1 MQSRCVLELGSE
13 VYALEVETLHHRRFT
28 GEGAEPHVH
37 PSYHLILVSMGSCT
51 LQVPGQP
58 RVTVGEAGL
67 IAIDPMVPHAFTGA
81 PGRGVEHTCL
91 IWRFR
96 NRRGDYAL
104 LPLLRLAGLD
114 PAAEPGSAVRRL
126 SRFDARAFLQKQRA
140 AEEAFT
146 SGNPFLASMLAFE
159 LMFMGLG
166 HFRPAQAPA
175 APDHQAAIVA
185 RIKGIIDRDLAD
197 PGLGVA
203 GIARQIGL
211 HPSHLNAVFRGRE
224 GMPLSQFIILQR
236 VALMKALLAGSTCPV
251 AEAGAL
257 AGFSRPSYCARV
269 FRRLCGMSPS
279 AWRDQ
284 AQVT

>member
-1 MQSRCVLELGSE
+1 MQSRCVLELGDEIFS
-13 VYALEVETLHHRRFT
+13 LEVETLHHRRFS
-28 GEGAEPHVH
+28 GGGAEPHVH

-51 LQVPGQP
+51 LRVPGRP
-58 RVTVGEAGL
+58 PVAVGEAGL
-67 IAIDPMVPHAFTGA
+67 IAIDPLVPHAFTGA

-104 LPLLRLAGLD
+104 LPLLRLSGLD

-146 SGNPFLASMLAFE
+146 SGSPFLASMLAFE

-166 HFRPAQAPA
+166 HFRPAPAAA
-175 APDHQAAIVA
+175 APDHQAAMVA
-185 RIKGIIDRDLAD
+185 RIKGIIARDLAD

-211 HPSHLNAVFRGRE
+211 HPGHCNAVFRGRE
-224 GMPLSQFIILQR
+224 GLPLSQFIIHQR
-236 VALMKALLAGSTCPV
+236 VALMKALLAGTSCPV

-257 AGFSRPSYCARV
+257 AGFRRPSYCARV

-279 AWRDQ
+279 AYRDQ
-284 AQVT
+284 AQVS